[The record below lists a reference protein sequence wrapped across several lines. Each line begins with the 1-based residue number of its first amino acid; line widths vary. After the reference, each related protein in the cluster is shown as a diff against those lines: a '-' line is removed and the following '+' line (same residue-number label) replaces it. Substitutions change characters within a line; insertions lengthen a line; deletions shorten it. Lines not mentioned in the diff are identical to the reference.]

1 MIVILIKIDK
11 DSDGFTSCYM
21 RGLPVGDYSAAQSS
35 LANHITS
42 AVRAAIDE
50 LELHSMVVHDRDE
63 PRQFT
68 E

>member
-11 DSDGFTSCYM
+11 DSEGYTSCHM
-21 RGLPVGDYSAAQSS
+21 QGLPVGDYNAEQSS

-50 LELHSMVVHDRDE
+50 LAPHSMIVHVRDE